1 MVILS
6 CESLFESCYI
16 NPYEWYYDHATIFG
30 LKYIYIQEFMY
41 HQTELNIAKMSWL
54 TMNMAPLAIF
64 QMAIDRPQTKWKK
77 IQQKHRRMHGFSSYG
92 VAEG

>member
-1 MVILS
+1 
-6 CESLFESCYI
+6 
-16 NPYEWYYDHATIFG
+16 
-30 LKYIYIQEFMY
+30 MY

>member
-1 MVILS
+1 MNPCLKAAILTPMNGAMTMPQ
-6 CESLFESCYI
+6 YI
-16 NPYEWYYDHATIFG
+16 
-30 LKYIYIQEFMY
+30 YIYIQEFMY